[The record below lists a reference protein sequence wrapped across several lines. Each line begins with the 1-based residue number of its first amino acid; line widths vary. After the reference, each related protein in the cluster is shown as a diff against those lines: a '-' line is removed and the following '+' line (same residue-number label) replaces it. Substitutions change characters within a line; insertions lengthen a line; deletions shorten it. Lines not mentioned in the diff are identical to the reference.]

1 MTIERYHPLRR
12 QVLEEVH
19 ARPFQLTRA
28 PRRFLHWSFT
38 TEAGTAEED
47 RAALDAWCEAT
58 GSERPTPGS
67 NFHRAVFPSARLRW
81 ERHTEF
87 ATYTWDTAAAPNEPF
102 GWPLAEASPVG
113 EALVAPG
120 PLLASVDLVLLQADA
135 EPAELADLFDAT
147 SLCVSSVHDGAA
159 LIITDF
165 RQDARGSTRILVID
179 RGLHPQVAGAL
190 VQRLL
195 EIETYRTF
203 ALLGLPEAM
212 RSSPVVGRIEKELV
226 RITAKM
232 RAASDLADNATLLDG
247 LMELAAELEAEAAVC
262 AYRFGATRAYDA
274 IVKSRLEVIG
284 EAVVEG
290 YSTWR
295 AFLDRRMAPAMRT
308 CQTVEDRQAELAR
321 KLSRAANL
329 LRTRVDIEMEQQN
342 RAVLH
347 AMNERARLQLRL
359 QQTVE
364 GLSVA
369 AVSYYVLSLVGI
381 LFEGLREAGYLTI
394 DNSIATALALPV
406 VVGGIWWIVRSIR
419 RRHLRR

>member
-1 MTIERYHPLRR
+1 MAEDHYHPLRR
-12 QVLEEVH
+12 QVLDEVH

-28 PRRFLHWSFT
+28 PRRFLHAAFT
-38 TEAGTAEED
+38 IDQAGGEAAVQ
-47 RAALDAWCEAT
+47 ALDHWCTTT
-58 GSERPTPGS
+58 GGERPAPGA
-67 NFHRAVFPSARLRW
+67 NFHRIAFPSARLRW

-87 ATYTWDTAAAPNEPF
+87 TTYTWDTACTADEPF

-113 EALVAPG
+113 DALPAPG
-120 PLLASVDLVLLQADA
+120 PLLAAVDLVIIAADGA
-135 EPAELADLFDAT
+135 PDELSLLFDQT
-147 SLCVSSVHDGAA
+147 SLCVASVHDGAA
-159 LIITDF
+159 RIITDF

-212 RSSPVVGRIEKELV
+212 RSAPVVGRIETELV
-226 RITAKM
+226 HVTGQM
-232 RAASDLADNATLLDG
+232 RAASDLADNSVLLDR
-247 LMELAAELEAEAAVC
+247 LMALASELEAEAAVC

-274 IVKSRLEVIG
+274 IVRSRLEVVG
-284 EAVVEG
+284 ERPVEG
-290 YSTWR
+290 YLTWK

-308 CQTVEDRQAELAR
+308 CQTVADRQAELAR

-329 LRTRVDIEMEQQN
+329 LRTRVDIEVEQQN
-342 RAVLH
+342 RAVLQ

-369 AVSYYVLSLVGI
+369 AVSYYVIALFGVIFEGMRDAGLTAAEPGI
-381 LFEGLREAGYLTI
+381 L
-394 DNSIATALALPV
+394 SALAVPV
-406 VVGGIWWIVRSIR
+406 VIGAIWLIVRRIR
-419 RRHLRR
+419 RKHSE

>member
-1 MTIERYHPLRR
+1 MAIDRFHPLRR

-19 ARPFQLTRA
+19 ARPFQLTQA
-28 PRRFLHWSFT
+28 PRRFLHAAFSIDAAAA
-38 TEAGTAEED
+38 EAD
-47 RAALDAWCEAT
+47 WLALDHWCKTT
-58 GSERPTPGS
+58 GGERPAPGA
-67 NFHRAVFPSARLRW
+67 NYHRVMFPSARLRW

-87 ATYTWDTAAAPNEPF
+87 TTYTWDTAAAALEPF

-113 EALVAPG
+113 EALPQPG
-120 PLLASVDLVLLQADA
+120 PLLSAVDLVLLDASA
-135 EPAELADLFDAT
+135 EPAELANLFDET
-147 SLCVSSVHDGAA
+147 SLCVSSVHDGAG

-179 RGLHPQVAGAL
+179 RGLHPQIAGAL

-203 ALLGLPEAM
+203 ALVGLPEAM
-212 RSSPVVGRIEKELV
+212 RSSPVVSRIENELV
-226 RITAKM
+226 RVTDRM
-232 RAASDLADNATLLDG
+232 RQASDLSDNSQLLDG
-247 LMELAAELEAEAAVC
+247 LMRLAAELEAEAAVC

-284 EAVVEG
+284 ETRVEG
-290 YSTWR
+290 YSTWK
-295 AFLDRRMAPAMRT
+295 AFLDRRLAPAMRT
-308 CQTVEDRQAELAR
+308 CQAVEDRQAELAR

-329 LRTRVDIEMEQQN
+329 LRTRVDIEVEQQN
-342 RAVLH
+342 REVLE

-369 AVSYYVLSLVGI
+369 AVSYYVLGLLSILFKGATEAHLINAEPGI
-381 LFEGLREAGYLTI
+381 L
-394 DNSIATALALPV
+394 TALSVPL
-406 VVGGIWWIVRSIR
+406 VVGAIWWTVRRIR
-419 RRHLRR
+419 HKHSE

>member
-1 MTIERYHPLRR
+1 MTGDYFHPLRR

-28 PRRFLHWSFT
+28 PRRFLHAAFT
-38 TEAGTAEED
+38 SDQAGGEAAA
-47 RAALDAWCEAT
+47 AALDRWCAT
-58 GSERPTPGS
+58 TGGERPAEGV
-67 NFHRAVFPSARLRW
+67 NFHRVVFPSARLRW

-87 ATYTWDTAAAPNEPF
+87 TTYTWDTACTADEPF

-113 EALVAPG
+113 QALPAPG
-120 PLLASVDLVLLQADA
+120 PLLAAVDLVIIGAEG
-135 EPAELADLFDAT
+135 EPADLSQLFDET
-147 SLCVSSVHDGAA
+147 SLCVASVHNGAA
-159 LIITDF
+159 TIITDF

-212 RSSPVVGRIEKELV
+212 RSAPVVGRIEKELV
-226 RITAKM
+226 RVTEQM
-232 RAASDLADNATLLDG
+232 RAASDLADNSVLLDR
-247 LMELAAELEAEAAVC
+247 LMGLAAELEAEAAIC

-274 IVKSRLEVIG
+274 IVRSRLDVVG
-284 EAVVEG
+284 EKPVDG
-290 YSTWR
+290 YLTWK

-308 CQTVEDRQAELAR
+308 CHTVADRQAELAR
-321 KLSRAANL
+321 KLARAANL
-329 LRTRVDIEMEQQN
+329 LRTRVDIEVEQQN
-342 RAVLH
+342 RAVLQ

-369 AVSYYVLSLVGI
+369 AVSYYVVALCGV
-381 LFEGLREAGYLTI
+381 LFEGMRDAGLTTI
-394 DNSIATALALPV
+394 EPPILSALAVPV
-406 VVGGIWWIVRSIR
+406 VIGTIWLIVRRIR
-419 RRHLRR
+419 RRHSE

>member
-1 MTIERYHPLRR
+1 MTEDCYHPLRR
-12 QVLEEVH
+12 QVLDEVH

-28 PRRFLHWSFT
+28 PRRFLHAAFT
-38 TEAGTAEED
+38 IDQAGGEAAVQ
-47 RAALDAWCEAT
+47 ALDHWCAT
-58 GSERPTPGS
+58 TGGERPAPGA
-67 NFHRAVFPSARLRW
+67 NFHRIAFPSARLRW

-87 ATYTWDTAAAPNEPF
+87 TTYTWDTACTADEPF

-113 EALVAPG
+113 EALPAPG
-120 PLLASVDLVLLQADA
+120 PLLAAVDLVIIGADGA
-135 EPAELADLFDAT
+135 PDDLSGLFDQT
-147 SLCVSSVHDGAA
+147 SLCVASVHDGAA
-159 LIITDF
+159 RIITDF

-212 RSSPVVGRIEKELV
+212 RSAPVVGRIETELV
-226 RITAKM
+226 RVTGQM
-232 RAASDLADNATLLDG
+232 RAPSDLADNSVLLDG
-247 LMELAAELEAEAAVC
+247 LMALASELEAEAAIC

-274 IVKSRLEVIG
+274 IVRSRLDVVG
-284 EAVVEG
+284 EQPVEG
-290 YSTWR
+290 YLTWK

-308 CQTVEDRQAELAR
+308 CQTVADRQAELAR

-329 LRTRVDIEMEQQN
+329 LRTRVDIEVEQQN
-342 RAVLH
+342 RSVLQ

-369 AVSYYVLSLVGI
+369 AVSYYVVALIGV
-381 LFEGLREAGYLTI
+381 LFEGARDAGLTTAEPGI
-394 DNSIATALALPV
+394 LSALAVPV
-406 VVGGIWWIVRSIR
+406 VIGTIWLIVRRIR
-419 RRHLRR
+419 RKHSE